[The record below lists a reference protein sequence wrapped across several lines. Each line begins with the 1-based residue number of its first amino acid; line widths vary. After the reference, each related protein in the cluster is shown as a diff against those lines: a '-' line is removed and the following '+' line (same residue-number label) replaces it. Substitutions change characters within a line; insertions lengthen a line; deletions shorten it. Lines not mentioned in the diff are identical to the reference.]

1 MNSNR
6 SRNKRVRG
14 GKGRGGRRQTTSAAN
29 SHRMDNVSILVVPF
43 GIPKKRRTRDGRE
56 LKVFDTAL
64 FTTTPS
70 SSGSIQ
76 DLTTIAQGVTLTE
89 RVGDIA
95 HLKQFWLSYTCN
107 AANADVFS
115 TVRIIIFQWHV
126 NLAFRAPLVTDILQ
140 LATDNVNAFLD
151 INYSDQ
157 ATILYDATHSF
168 SGTATTPT
176 ASSNQNFQG
185 ELSLSKC
192 NKKMVFQVSA
202 AAASNFIFSLQI
214 SDSAVIPFPVVN
226 MKARC
231 AFTD

>member
-14 GKGRGGRRQTTSAAN
+14 GKGRGGRRRTTPSVN

-43 GIPKKRRTRDGRE
+43 GIPRKRRTRDGRAI
-56 LKVFDTAL
+56 KVFDSGI

-70 SSGSIQ
+70 TSGSIQ
-76 DLTTIAQGVTLTE
+76 DLTTISQGVTLSE
-89 RVGDIA
+89 RVGDVA

-107 AANADVFS
+107 AANSDIFS

-126 NLAFRAPLVTDILQ
+126 NLFYRAPLPTDILQ
-140 LATDNVNAFLD
+140 LASDNVNAFLD
-151 INYSDQ
+151 INFADQ

-168 SGTATTPT
+168 SGTATAPT

-185 ELSLSKC
+185 ELSLSRC
-192 NKKMVFQVSA
+192 NKKIVFQNSVA
-202 AAASNFIFSLQI
+202 AGSNFIFSLQI